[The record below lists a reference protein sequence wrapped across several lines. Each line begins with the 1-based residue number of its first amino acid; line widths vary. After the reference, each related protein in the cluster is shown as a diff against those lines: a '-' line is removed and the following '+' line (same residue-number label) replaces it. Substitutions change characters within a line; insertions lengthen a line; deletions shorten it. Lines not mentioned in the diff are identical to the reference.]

1 MTAPE
6 INVHTFP
13 YRLKWTKEM
22 VAEVLG
28 RFDRIK
34 DTMTDVVGP
43 SGQRMYIDPSI
54 VAILALHQALAGVN
68 VDDEAALIES
78 RLRADRYNM
87 FEHVREWRI
96 KGAFDD
102 DDEPIDQAEV
112 QARAERLRKEMRE
125 NVDPDV
131 LDALETTIAD
141 EFKADLRKDRRRGK
155 RVVKEGE

>member
-22 VAEVLG
+22 VDEVLG
-28 RFDRIK
+28 RFERIK

-54 VAILALHQALAGVN
+54 VAILALHQALAGARI
-68 VDDEAALIES
+68 DDDVALIES

-87 FEHVREWRI
+87 FEHVREWRV
-96 KGAFDD
+96 KGDFDD
-102 DDEPIDQAEV
+102 DDEPEDQAEI
-112 QARAERLRKEMRE
+112 QARAQRLRKEMRE

-131 LDALETTIAD
+131 LEALESTIAD
-141 EFKADLRKDRRRGK
+141 EFKTDIRKDRRRGK
-155 RVVKEGE
+155 RIVKEGE